1 MLLASRQCLCLTA
14 AGCILLII
22 ATLYRYS
29 PIASYTK
36 LEHSASPS
44 SDASPVSDAANST
57 LGFQAIFALSA
68 GPSWRTRGLLAAANL
83 TGLEITLP
91 PQPPIS
97 AAVVTAFQ
105 ALGDGTHPTQGAS
118 KAWLA
123 HLDLIKHI
131 HQSRLDTALILEDDV
146 DWDRALRSQAPR
158 IAAAVRNLTHT
169 PPTEDNNNDAPY
181 GRAWD
186 LLWLGHCGEFWEDS
200 IETVV
205 FDDPATIPHAQYSG
219 WAREYI
225 ARLPDRRRAV
235 YRSYNPVCSFAYALS
250 RDGAQKVL
258 ELVGGGGDEAFDI
271 AVMHHCRAGRLE
283 CLSVV
288 PEVVHQYFPAERFG
302 VKSLVDVGNG
312 EVDGPGKGEEE
323 GEDFEAVMGS
333 TENILESARCWALW
347 RQTCLRL

>member
-1 MLLASRQCLCLTA
+1 MILAPRQCLFLTA
-14 AGCILLII
+14 AGCILLIVV
-22 ATLYRYS
+22 TLYQYC
-29 PIASYTK
+29 PIASDRK
-36 LEHSASPS
+36 PEQSASS
-44 SDASPVSDAANST
+44 SSPASPTSNAANST

-91 PQPPIS
+91 PQPPIP
-97 AAVVTAFQ
+97 ADLITAFQ
-105 ALGDGTHPTQGAS
+105 TLGDSTHPARGAS

-131 HQSRLDTALILEDDV
+131 HQSNLDTALILEDDA
-146 DWDRALRSQAPR
+146 DWDRRLRAQTPL
-158 IAAAVRNLTHT
+158 IAAAVRNLTHFS
-169 PPTEDNNNDAPY
+169 PTEDNDDAPY

-186 LLWLGHCGEFWEDS
+186 LLWLGHCGEYWEDG

-205 FDDPATIPHAQYSG
+205 FDDPTAIPHAQYSG
-219 WAREYI
+219 WAREYL

-250 RDGAQKVL
+250 RDGARKVL

-312 EVDGPGKGEEE
+312 EVDGPGE
-323 GEDFEAVMGS
+323 EDFEAVMGS

-347 RQTCLRL
+347 RQTCLRQYI